1 MDNEKEEISSS
12 THTVESEGKEK
23 LCTRVMNETTLRI
36 YCQKKSNTEP
46 ITQDL
51 STPTISSTVQ
61 AKSNTL
67 EKAKATKEKTNLQ
80 G

>member
-1 MDNEKEEISSS
+1 
-12 THTVESEGKEK
+12 
-23 LCTRVMNETTLRI
+23 MNETTLRI

-80 G
+80 GWFFVS